1 MEISLGQTAAVARRV
16 ADTDTAA
23 AVGSG
28 DLPVLGT
35 PILLAW
41 LEAATVAV
49 CGATH
54 AQTTVGTR
62 VAVDH
67 VRPSAVGT
75 EVTCTAQVAEIDGRI
90 VTFKVQATQQHD
102 GQEVLVGRGVVT
114 RAIVE
119 REAFLAKLQP

>member
-1 MEISLGQTAAVARRV
+1 MEISLGQTASVVRQV

-49 CGATH
+49 CGATDQ
-54 AQTTVGTR
+54 QTTVGTR
-62 VAVDH
+62 IAV
-67 VRPSAVGT
+67 R
-75 EVTCTAQVAEIDGRI
+75 TADRRRTTIANRS
-90 VTFKVQATQQHD
+90 TWTMYAM
-102 GQEVLVGRGVVT
+102 
-114 RAIVE
+114 
-119 REAFLAKLQP
+119 

>member
-1 MEISLGQTAAVARRV
+1 MEISLGQTASVVRQV

-49 CGATH
+49 CGATDQ
-54 AQTTVGTR
+54 QTTVGTR
-62 VAVDH
+62 IAVDH

-75 EVTCTAQVAEIDGRI
+75 LVTCSAEVAEIDGRI
-90 VTFKVQATQQHD
+90 VTFKVQATQEQD
-102 GQEVLVGRGVVT
+102 GTQALAGRGVVT

-119 REAFLAKLQP
+119 REVFLAKLQ

>member
-1 MEISLGQTAAVARRV
+1 MEISLGQTASVVRQV
-16 ADTDTAA
+16 ADGDTAA

-49 CGATH
+49 CGATDRL
-54 AQTTVGTR
+54 TTVGTR

-75 EVTCTAQVAEIDGRI
+75 QVMCTAEVAEIDGRI
-90 VTFKVQATQQHD
+90 VTFKVQATQEQD
-102 GQEVLVGRGVVT
+102 GTQALVGRGVVT

-119 REAFLAKLQP
+119 RVAFLAKLR

>member
-1 MEISLGQTAAVARRV
+1 MEISLGQTASVVRQV

-49 CGATH
+49 CGATDQ
-54 AQTTVGTR
+54 QTTVGTR

-75 EVTCTAQVAEIDGRI
+75 VVTCSAVVAEIDGRI
-90 VTFKVQATQQHD
+90 VTFKVQATQEQD
-102 GQEVLVGRGVVT
+102 GTQALVGRGVVT

-119 REAFLAKLQP
+119 REVFLAKLQ

>member
-1 MEISLGQTAAVARRV
+1 MEISLGQNASVVRQV

-49 CGATH
+49 CGATDQ
-54 AQTTVGTR
+54 QTTVGTR
-62 VAVDH
+62 IAVDH

-75 EVTCTAQVAEIDGRI
+75 VVTCSAVVAEIDGRI
-90 VTFKVQATQQHD
+90 VTFKVQATQEQD
-102 GQEVLVGRGVVT
+102 GTQVLVGRGVVT

-119 REAFLAKLQP
+119 REAFLAKLQ